1 MTVSSFPGIL
11 LRNWR
16 LKITALALAVLLWVT
31 MRLTDD
37 RIDRLDISSV
47 EVRVEH
53 VHRDWFLRQ
62 PPSPPTV
69 EMSVT
74 GPLGDILRVA
84 MSRPTIVIGV
94 DSVLREDSVLTLSP
108 DWVTDVDRSS
118 VSIENFRPSSVRLLF
133 ERNKEE
139 EIPVTVRLTG
149 ELPDSLALVS
159 EPRANLLFTSVR
171 GAASV
176 VDALETVFLEPFDL
190 GAVTGPGRFDVALD
204 TVGLGGLVVNPMSAM
219 LTVEVAPM
227 RSRVLELPVEW
238 PGEGSGL
245 VMESAVVNV
254 TLFGAEEVL
263 NEADTAALRVMVDA
277 DEAAVR
283 RAVEES
289 GETRVPLSLV
299 GVSAWLR
306 GELGVDS
313 VTVRGSGGP

>member
-1 MTVSSFPGIL
+1 MSFSGIIV
-11 LRNWR
+11 RNWR
-16 LKITALALAVLLWVT
+16 LKITALTLAVVLWVT

-37 RIDRLDISSV
+37 RIDLLSISNV

-62 PPSPPTV
+62 PPSPAAV

-84 MSRPTIVIGV
+84 MSRPTIVIRV
-94 DSVLREDSVLTLSP
+94 DSVLKEDSVLTLIP

-118 VSIENFRPSSVRLLF
+118 VTIENFRPSSVRLVF

-149 ELPDSLALVS
+149 ELPDSLAMVA
-159 EPRANLLFTSVR
+159 EPRANLLFTRVR

-190 GAVTGPGRFDVALD
+190 SGVTGPGRFEVALD
-204 TVGLGGLVVNPMSAM
+204 TAGLGGLVVNPRSAT

-227 RSRVLELPVEW
+227 RSRVLAIPVEW
-238 PGEGSGL
+238 PGADPEL
-245 VMESAVVNV
+245 VLESAVVNV
-254 TLFGAEEVL
+254 TLFGAEEL
-263 NEADTAALRVMVDA
+263 LMGADTAALRVLVGVEA
-277 DEAAVR
+277 AAVR
-283 RAVEES
+283 GAVEED
-289 GETRVPLSLV
+289 GEARVPVSLI
-299 GVSAWLR
+299 GVPAWVR
-306 GELGVDS
+306 GVVEVDS
-313 VTVRGSGGP
+313 VTVRGAGGP

>member
-1 MTVSSFPGIL
+1 MSSFPGIL

-16 LKITALALAVLLWVT
+16 LKITALALAVVLWVT

-62 PPSPPTV
+62 QPSPPV
-69 EMSVT
+69 VQMSVT

-84 MSRPTIVIGV
+84 MSRPTIEIRV
-94 DSVLREDSVLTLSP
+94 DSVLGEDSVLTLSP

-118 VSIENFRPSSVRLLF
+118 VSIENFRPSSVRLRF
-133 ERNKEE
+133 ERNKED

-176 VDALETVFLEPFDL
+176 VDALETVLLEPFDL
-190 GAVTGPGRFDVALD
+190 GGVTGPGRFEVALD
-204 TVGLGGLVVNPMSAM
+204 TAGLGGLVVNPTSAT

-238 PGEGSGL
+238 PDAGPGL
-245 VMESAVVNV
+245 VLESPVVSV
-254 TLFGAEEVL
+254 TLYGAEEL
-263 NEADTAALRVMVDA
+263 LSEADTTALRVLVGA
-277 DEAAVR
+277 EAAAVR
-283 RAVEES
+283 IAVEEA

-299 GVSAWLR
+299 GVPSRVR
-306 GELGVDS
+306 GELGADS

>member
-1 MTVSSFPGIL
+1 MSFPRIIV
-11 LRNWR
+11 RNWR
-16 LKITALALAVLLWVT
+16 LKITALTLAVVLWVT

-37 RIDRLDISSV
+37 RIDLLSISNV

-62 PPSPPTV
+62 PPSPAAV

-84 MSRPTIVIGV
+84 MSRPTIVIRV
-94 DSVLREDSVLTLSP
+94 DSVLKEDSVLTLIP

-118 VSIENFRPSSVRLLF
+118 VTIENFRPSSVRLVF

-149 ELPDSLALVS
+149 ELPDSLAMVA
-159 EPRANLLFTSVR
+159 EPRANLLFAGVR

-190 GAVTGPGRFDVALD
+190 GGVTGPGRFEVALD
-204 TVGLGGLVVNPMSAM
+204 TARLGGLVVNPTSAT

-227 RSRVLELPVEW
+227 RSRVLAIPVEW
-238 PGEGSGL
+238 PGADPEL
-245 VMESAVVNV
+245 VLESAVVNV
-254 TLFGAEEVL
+254 TLFGAEEL
-263 NEADTAALRVMVDA
+263 LMGADTAALRVLVGVEA
-277 DEAAVR
+277 AAVR
-283 RAVEES
+283 RAVEED
-289 GETRVPLSLV
+289 GEARVPLSLI
-299 GVSAWLR
+299 GVPAWVR
-306 GELGVDS
+306 GVVEVDS
-313 VTVRGSGGP
+313 VTVRGAGGP

>member
-84 MSRPTIVIGV
+84 MSRPTIVIRV
-94 DSVLREDSVLTLSP
+94 DSVPREDAVLTLSP

-139 EIPVTVRLTG
+139 EIPVTERLTG

-171 GAASV
+171 GPASV

-190 GAVTGPGRFDVALD
+190 GGVTGPGRFEVALD

-238 PGEGSGL
+238 AGADSGL
-245 VMESAVVNV
+245 AMEPAVVDV

-283 RAVEES
+283 RAVQEA

-299 GVSAWLR
+299 GVPAWVR

>member
-1 MTVSSFPGIL
+1 MSFSGIIV
-11 LRNWR
+11 RNWR
-16 LKITALALAVLLWVT
+16 LKITALTLAVVLWVT

-37 RIDRLDISSV
+37 RIDLLSISNV

-62 PPSPPTV
+62 PPSPAAV

-84 MSRPTIVIGV
+84 MSRPTIVIRV
-94 DSVLREDSVLTLSP
+94 DSVLKEDSVLTLIP

-118 VSIENFRPSSVRLLF
+118 VTIENFRPSSVRLVF

-149 ELPDSLALVS
+149 ELPDSLAMVA
-159 EPRANLLFTSVR
+159 EPRANLLFTRVR

-190 GAVTGPGRFDVALD
+190 SGVTGPGRFEVALD
-204 TVGLGGLVVNPMSAM
+204 TAGLEGLVVNPRSAT

-227 RSRVLELPVEW
+227 RSRVLAIPVEW
-238 PGEGSGL
+238 PGADPEL
-245 VMESAVVNV
+245 VLESAVVNV
-254 TLFGAEEVL
+254 TLFGAEEL
-263 NEADTAALRVMVDA
+263 LMGADTAALRVLVGVEA
-277 DEAAVR
+277 AAVR
-283 RAVEES
+283 GAVEED
-289 GETRVPLSLV
+289 GEARVPVSLI
-299 GVSAWLR
+299 GVPAWVR
-306 GELGVDS
+306 GVVEVDS
-313 VTVRGSGGP
+313 VTVRGAGGP

>member
-1 MTVSSFPGIL
+1 MSSFPGIL

-16 LKITALALAVLLWVT
+16 LKITALTLAVVLWVT

-37 RIDRLDISSV
+37 RIGRVDLSSV

-74 GPLGDILRVA
+74 GPVGDILRVA
-84 MSRPTIVIGV
+84 MSRPTIAIRV
-94 DSVLREDSVLTLSP
+94 DSVFREDSVLTLNP

-118 VSIENFRPSSVRLLF
+118 VSIENIRPSSVRLLF

-149 ELPDSLALVS
+149 ELPDSLALVA
-159 EPRANLLFTSVR
+159 EPRANLLFTGVR

-190 GAVTGPGRFDVALD
+190 GGVAGPGRFEVALD
-204 TVGLGGLVVNPMSAM
+204 TAGLGGLVVNPTSAT
-219 LTVEVAPM
+219 LTVEVGPKRA
-227 RSRVLELPVEW
+227 RVLALPVEW
-238 PGEGSGL
+238 PGADPDL
-245 VMESAVVNV
+245 VLESSVVNV
-254 TLFGAEEVL
+254 TLYGAEEL
-263 NEADTAALRVMVDA
+263 LAEADTATLRVLVDA
-277 DEAAVR
+277 DAATVR
-283 RAVEES
+283 GAVEED
-289 GETRVPLSLV
+289 GEARIPLSLI
-299 GVSAWLR
+299 GVPAWVR
-306 GELGVDS
+306 GVLEVDS

>member
-1 MTVSSFPGIL
+1 MSFSGIIV
-11 LRNWR
+11 RNWR
-16 LKITALALAVLLWVT
+16 LKITALTLAVVLWVT

-37 RIDRLDISSV
+37 RIDLLSISNV

-62 PPSPPTV
+62 PPSPAAV

-84 MSRPTIVIGV
+84 MSRPAIVIRV
-94 DSVLREDSVLTLSP
+94 DSVLREDSVLTLIP

-118 VSIENFRPSSVRLLF
+118 VTIENFRPSSVRLVF

-149 ELPDSLALVS
+149 ELPDSLAMVA
-159 EPRANLLFTSVR
+159 EPRANLLFAGVR

-190 GAVTGPGRFDVALD
+190 SGVTGPGRFEVALD
-204 TVGLGGLVVNPMSAM
+204 TAGLGGLVVNPTSAT

-227 RSRVLELPVEW
+227 RSRVLAIPVEW
-238 PGEGSGL
+238 PGADPEL
-245 VMESAVVNV
+245 VLESAVVNV
-254 TLFGAEEVL
+254 TLFGAEEL
-263 NEADTAALRVMVDA
+263 LMGADTAALRVLVGVEA
-277 DEAAVR
+277 AAVR
-283 RAVEES
+283 RAVEED
-289 GETRVPLSLV
+289 GEARVPLSLI
-299 GVSAWLR
+299 GVPAWVR
-306 GELGVDS
+306 GVVEVDS
-313 VTVRGSGGP
+313 VTVRGAGGP